1 MVAVSLKKKITYSE
15 EEGTW
20 GANNLKDT
28 VREKEKQERYLQ
40 LMELQSKISLNYNLS
55 RTGQNELVLIDNF
68 NDGVFVGRS
77 QNESPEVDGEI
88 LIAPDRLH
96 SEADAKKIIGTFA
109 HVTIENADEYDLM
122 AKFL

>member
-1 MVAVSLKKKITYSE
+1 M
-15 EEGTW
+15 
-20 GANNLKDT
+20 
-28 VREKEKQERYLQ
+28 
-40 LMELQSKISLNYNLS
+40 
-55 RTGQNELVLIDNF
+55 VLIDNF